1 MRKAFI
7 KTVEEIFDTDPKTIL
22 ILGDIGVFGFQPLKE
37 KYPDRVI
44 NIGICEQATIS
55 IIAGLSKEGFHPIF
69 YTIASFAVERCLEQI
84 KVDLGYQGLN
94 ATIVSVGGSYDYPG
108 LGCTHHCPADVELLQ
123 TIPNITILF
132 PNNGNTMNNLMKFY
146 HGNQLVY
153 LRLSER
159 TCIEV
164 SQSGNVDN
172 MVIAYGDTIDRV
184 AKACNNM
191 DVTINVG
198 YAVHEK
204 FLESL
209 MWLDVKKIAVIEPF
223 YEGTMLRGV
232 SKQFPRAKI
241 KCIGVP
247 RRFLTNY
254 GTIEE
259 HDKACGLD
267 TESIRLKLKEFFNE

>member
-7 KTVEEIFDTDPKTIL
+7 KTVEDIFDKDDKTIL

-37 KYPDRVI
+37 KYPNRVI

-55 IIAGLSKEGFHPIF
+55 IIAGLAKEGFHPIF
-69 YTIASFAVERCLEQI
+69 YTIAPFAVERCLEQI

-123 TIPNITILF
+123 TIPSMVILLPSQKYDIDRIKLF
-132 PNNGNTMNNLMKFY
+132 
-146 HGNQLVY
+146 HGVSLVY
-153 LRLSER
+153 FRLSER
-159 TCIEV
+159 LNTKEGIYCDDK
-164 SQSGNVDN
+164 NL
-172 MVIAYGDTIDRV
+172 VIAYGDTIDRAFVPCSEMDITLENYIFGSDELNYVYLNVEKV
-184 AKACNNM
+184 A
-191 DVTINVG
+191 I
-198 YAVHEK
+198 
-204 FLESL
+204 
-209 MWLDVKKIAVIEPF
+209 IEPF
-223 YEGTMLRGV
+223 YEGTMLRLTQ
-232 SKQFPRAKI
+232 KQFPNAKI

-247 RRFLTNY
+247 RKFLTNY

-267 TESIRLKLKEFFNE
+267 TESIKLKLKEFFNE